1 MNIDYLIIKIQV
13 MDMDIK
19 YLNFSN
25 IILNLIMNWILK
37 LVLFATLMAL
47 ALGHLKGKSASKF
60 QNKTMTVDEN
70 HFVSNTTKEKTFTI

>member
-1 MNIDYLIIKIQV
+1 

-60 QNKTMTVDEN
+60 
-70 HFVSNTTKEKTFTI
+70 